1 MIEARFRLEH
11 GTLRLDVELVSAAPV
26 IGIFGPSGSGK
37 TSVLNAIGG
46 LLRPVSGII
55 RVDGVLTD
63 DPVNDV
69 HLPPHRRRI
78 GYVFQE
84 NRLFPHLTVEKN
96 LLAGYRL
103 LALAERRLKP
113 EAIIRLLDLAPLLS
127 RLPATLS
134 GGEQRRV
141 AIGRALLTSPRLL
154 VLDEPLT
161 GLDARLRDS
170 VLLYLQRL
178 TQQLAV
184 QVIYVSHT
192 LGDFLAL
199 ARTAAVIREGALR
212 IIGPPELL
220 LGRCADGEAESVEAC
235 LSGTVS
241 GPGEDPGMLRVE
253 LGGHIV
259 TVPGAG
265 LPAGMP
271 VRLTIPAH
279 QVLLALPPLPMLS
292 IRNRLPVRVVSRH
305 KRGGRVV
312 VALDSAGQ
320 RLFAVVTPAAVRELC
335 LRPGVHAIACFKG
348 HAARLTPEPWLARVD
363 GIPPR
368 P

>member
-46 LLRPVSGII
+46 LLRPVSGVI

-96 LLAGYRL
+96 LLAGHRL
-103 LALAERRLKP
+103 LADADRRLKP
-113 EAIIRLLDLAPLLS
+113 EAIIRLLDLAPLLT

-199 ARTAAVIREGALR
+199 AKTTAVIRESALR

-220 LGRCADGEAESVEAC
+220 LGRCADGEAESIEAC
-235 LSGTVS
+235 LSGTVADS
-241 GPGEDPGMLRVE
+241 VSADAGMIHIEV
-253 LGGHIV
+253 GNSIV
-259 TVPGAG
+259 TVPGMK
-265 LPAGMP
+265 LLAGMP
-271 VRLTIPAH
+271 VRLVVPAH
-279 QVLLALPPLPMLS
+279 QVLLALPPLPKLS
-292 IRNRLPVRVVSRH
+292 IRNRLPARVVSLH
-305 KRGGRVV
+305 EAGDRVAV
-312 VALDSAGQ
+312 GLDSAGQ
-320 RLFAVVTPAAVRELC
+320 RLFAVITPAAVRELG
-335 LRPGVHAIACFKG
+335 LRPGANVIACFKG
-348 HAARLTPEPWLARVD
+348 HAARLTPEFGFIGR
-363 GIPPR
+363 
-368 P
+368 